1 MLLLMLYL
9 TRRNVHCEKA
19 LNCWQCDFI
28 FFLSSFFASVKKDC
42 GKNILAKVVFKKTL
56 LFDYRVIFLND
67 KKNDEEETCTTRKWK
82 IEKWKIEII

>member
-42 GKNILAKVVFKKTL
+42 GKNILAKVVFNKTL

-67 KKNDEEETCTTRKWK
+67 KKKTMKRKHAQLENGK
-82 IEKWKIEII
+82 LKNGK